1 MTRPTFQKTSTP
13 ICSNDFLRESLFPNS
28 RQYFLVLAL
37 FLGTLVEKLGAVVS
51 FHFLILGQ
59 PIVILFSGYPHSSD
73 GTLSKM
79 VRHECEASR
88 TIFVPEDPRIRMACV
103 VLEPDEPHT
112 HPILPATKAS
122 LGIKNMYRECIL
134 AAGVH
139 GTTVRTVDNGE

>member
-1 MTRPTFQKTSTP
+1 M
-13 ICSNDFLRESLFPNS
+13 
-28 RQYFLVLAL
+28 
-37 FLGTLVEKLGAVVS
+37 
-51 FHFLILGQ
+51 
-59 PIVILFSGYPHSSD
+59 
-73 GTLSKM
+73 
-79 VRHECEASR
+79 
-88 TIFVPEDPRIRMACV
+88 PEDPRIRMACV